1 MRARHVPPRSR
12 PWFRTT
18 AWLALVLLLQQ
29 PAALL
34 AQATD
39 TGQRLKAGDQIVLIV
54 PSRPDLDQSLTL
66 DAGGRV
72 SIPQVGEVALAGLT
86 VAEAREILRQRL
98 RVFYPKVTAVEVDLQ
113 SATQMRLY
121 VIGGV
126 RSPGHYDFAVP
137 PAAWDLLRAAG
148 GPSEG
153 ADLARAR
160 VVRVEEDGA
169 TVVVEVDLSGVL
181 DGRGAPDVVL
191 RNSDTLV
198 VPTAAAGSVTVLA
211 HAGVQV
217 FGAVAT
223 PTVVPLREPTELLQ
237 VLMLAGAPLTDSN
250 LRKVYWVHR
259 GPDGFRSNRVDV
271 RRFLERGDPLG
282 NPAVYPGDTIEVALY
297 RPSWAAR
304 NLPLLLGMLATTATV
319 VLAYDSLA
327 GD

>member
-1 MRARHVPPRSR
+1 MRTRHVPPRAR

-29 PAALL
+29 PAAAL

-39 TGQRLKAGDQIVLIV
+39 AGQRLKGGDQIVLIV

-86 VAEAREILRQRL
+86 VAEAQEILRQRL

-113 SATQMRLY
+113 SASQMRLY
-121 VIGGV
+121 VIGEV
-126 RSPGHYDFAVP
+126 RSSGHYDFAVP
-137 PAAWDLLRAAG
+137 PGAWDLLRAAG

-153 ADLARAR
+153 ADLSRAR
-160 VVRVEEDGA
+160 VVRVEDGQA
-169 TVVVEVDLSGVL
+169 VVIEVDLSGVL

-191 RNSDTLV
+191 RNGDTLV
-198 VPTAAAGSVTVLA
+198 VPSAAAGGVTVLA

-223 PTVVPLREPTELLQ
+223 PTVVPLSEPTELLQ

-271 RRFLERGDPLG
+271 RRFLEQGDPLG
-282 NPAVYPGDTIEVALY
+282 NPAVYPGDTIEVATY
-297 RPSWAAR
+297 RESWAAR

-327 GD
+327 ND